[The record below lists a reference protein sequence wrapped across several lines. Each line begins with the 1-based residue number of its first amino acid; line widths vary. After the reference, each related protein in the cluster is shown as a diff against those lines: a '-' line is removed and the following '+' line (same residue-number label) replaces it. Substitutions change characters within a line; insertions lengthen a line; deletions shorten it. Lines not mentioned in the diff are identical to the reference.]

1 MGFIRRLGWY
11 LVGLSIGLVFLFFF
25 LNKKSKE
32 TDTEFCYFPN
42 CRVLKELRS
51 KPLAYG
57 SESMVP
63 LDSLSLLDVFKNG
76 KVDFGRSDTQR
87 EPCKEYVIVNGEKT
101 MELVVDNCSDEVIVK
116 EVPQLG
122 D

>member
-1 MGFIRRLGWY
+1 
-11 LVGLSIGLVFLFFF
+11 
-25 LNKKSKE
+25 
-32 TDTEFCYFPN
+32 
-42 CRVLKELRS
+42 
-51 KPLAYG
+51 
-57 SESMVP
+57 MVP

-116 EVPQLG
+116 EVTQLG